1 MQNINSKRSNIEH
14 FFIELKTSKFFS
26 ILNITSIIYSI
37 VLISTFAGVYGHM
50 PVYIVTTHVIGLT
63 IVIGNIFL
71 AYKTENIPRSAGILL
86 FCMLTI
92 HLVNITIVGGIN
104 NPHFAWLF
112 IFPILA
118 GGTLGWRGQIFFYI
132 CCLLGTVYF
141 YVLPESINL
150 LSENDNLGY
159 TFFTRVM
166 CLSIFT
172 LIMLVYYFTLNEKMQ
187 HLQKALDLASFE
199 SDLFL
204 GVFNSKAQSVIMT
217 NQNGQIERANAKA
230 HEMFGFEHGQLI
242 AIPISKICNSDIENL
257 CTDDKHGQS
266 AEARV
271 TTNNGETIWLEY
283 TTMSVVDEDKS
294 THSLITM
301 EDISIRKNHEA
312 ELSYLARF
320 DHLTRLPNRLSLQE
334 KLNDA
339 ISAAKNDSQ
348 RFAVVFFDLDKFK
361 DVNDIQGHQAGD
373 TVLIKVA
380 QRLQSLN
387 KANDFIARFG
397 GDEFVLVISNIHST
411 KQVTDQ
417 IEKMQDSISKAI
429 SNEGNDYYV
438 GSSAGVAFFPQDA
451 ETADDLIQKADIAMY
466 KSKSSGRGQYQFYS
480 IEHDAN
486 IRRQIK
492 LGSELNF
499 AIERDELNVL
509 YQPIYDIDGKICGA
523 EALVRWKHDELGN
536 VSPDEFI
543 PISEDNGL
551 IVPIGLWVLDESCR
565 IIRQWHDLGHTHLVM
580 SVNISYRQIN
590 SDDMV
595 KEVQRILFKYQLN
608 GTSLILELTER
619 VFADDLELVQRNIS
633 QFAQMGVQTAIDDF
647 GVGYSSLSY
656 LKKTKFSSLKID
668 RDFIKDIDTNPASKK
683 LCAAIASMA
692 AGLGLSVTA
701 EGVET
706 KEHLQILTSM
716 NINKYQ
722 GYLMSKPI
730 ESDAFETLLSDTIP
744 TR

>member
-1 MQNINSKRSNIEH
+1 MQNINSDRNKIEN
-14 FFIELKTSKFFS
+14 FFIELRTSKLFS

-37 VLISTFAGVYGHM
+37 VLISTFAAVYGQM
-50 PVYIVTTHVIGLT
+50 PIYIVATHVIGLS

-132 CCLLGTVYF
+132 CCLLGTIYF
-141 YVLPESINL
+141 YVVPESINL
-150 LSENDNLGY
+150 LSDNDNLGY
-159 TFFTRVM
+159 TLFTRIM

-217 NQNGQIERANAKA
+217 NQNGQIERANAKS
-230 HEMFGFEHGQLI
+230 HEMFGFEQGQLL
-242 AIPISKICNSDIENL
+242 ALPISQICSSGIENL
-257 CTDDKHGQS
+257 CTAIKHRQS
-266 AEARV
+266 TEAKV
-271 TTNNGETIWLEY
+271 TTHNGQTIWLEY
-283 TTMSVVDEDKS
+283 TTMSVIDEDKN
-294 THSLITM
+294 THTLITM

-334 KLNDA
+334 KLNEA
-339 ISAAKNDSQ
+339 IAFAKTDSQ
-348 RFAVVFFDLDKFK
+348 EFAVVFFDLDKFK
-361 DVNDIQGHQAGD
+361 NVNDIQGHQAGD

-380 QRLQSLN
+380 QRIQSLN
-387 KANDFIARFG
+387 KANDFVARFG
-397 GDEFVLVISNIHST
+397 GDEFVLVITNIQSE
-411 KQVTDQ
+411 KYVTDQ
-417 IEKMQDSISKAI
+417 VKKIQDSISKPI
-429 SNEGNDYYV
+429 SNAGSDYYV
-438 GSSAGVAFFPQDA
+438 GSSAGVAFYPQDA
-451 ETADDLIQKADIAMY
+451 QTANDLIQKADMAMY
-466 KSKSSGRGQYQFYS
+466 KAKSNGRGQYQFYS
-480 IEHDAN
+480 IEHDEN
-486 IRRQIK
+486 IKRQIK
-492 LGSELNF
+492 LSSELNF
-499 AIERDELNVL
+499 AIERDQLNLL
-509 YQPIYDIDGKICGA
+509 YQPIYHIDGKICGA
-523 EALVRWKHDELGN
+523 EALVRWNHDELGI
-536 VSPDEFI
+536 VSPNEFI
-543 PISEDNGL
+543 PVSEENGL

-565 IIRQWHDLGHTHLVM
+565 VIRHWHDLGYTHLVM
-580 SVNISYRQIN
+580 SVNVSYRQIN

-595 KEVQRILFKYQLN
+595 KEVQRILTKYQLS
-608 GTSLILELTER
+608 GASLILELTER
-619 VFADDLELVQRNIS
+619 VFADDLKLVQRNITK
-633 QFAQMGVQTAIDDF
+633 FTEMGVQTAIDDF

-668 RDFIKDIDTNPASKK
+668 RDFIKDIDSNSASRK
-683 LCAAIASMA
+683 LCSAITTMAS
-692 AGLGLSVTA
+692 GLGLSVTA

-706 KEHLQILTSM
+706 NEQLQILTAM
-716 NINKYQ
+716 NIDKYQ

-730 ESDAFETLLSDTIP
+730 ESDAFEALLSNSN
-744 TR
+744 